1 MEVRMNIRFKT
12 TKIFALFFLI
22 FVSFNLTKAQ
32 ADSIYQLQAGTTLR
46 VEMDNEI
53 NSKVASVNDT
63 FTVKIAEPIIK
74 QETVVLPVGTIIE
87 GRVTKVRKAS
97 VGGRNGILEVS
108 FQTMQLA
115 DGTKREIEGILVN
128 QLKPV
133 STANRNVLPI
143 LGGAAVGGIAG
154 ALIGSGKGALI
165 GAGIGTGAGF
175 GTYLFRKGKDL
186 RIKTD
191 ERFEIKL
198 TKTVNLPVQDY

>member
-1 MEVRMNIRFKT
+1 MNIRFKT
-12 TKIFALFFLI
+12 TKIFALIFLI

-32 ADSIYQLQAGTTLR
+32 VDSIYQLQAGTTLR

-87 GRVTKVRKAS
+87 GRVTKVRKAAG
-97 VGGRNGILEVS
+97 GGRNGILEVS

-128 QLKPV
+128 QLKPQ
-133 STANRNVLPI
+133 STANRSALPI